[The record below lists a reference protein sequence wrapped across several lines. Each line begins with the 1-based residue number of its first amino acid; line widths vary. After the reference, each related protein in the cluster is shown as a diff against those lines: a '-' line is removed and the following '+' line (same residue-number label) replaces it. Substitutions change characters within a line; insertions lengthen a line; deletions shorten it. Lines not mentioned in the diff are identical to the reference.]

1 MAKAATAWHWFTVR
15 VESGTTLCDME
26 QMTCSFAFT
35 LKLGQGAIL
44 DVLWKFT
51 AWDHVINW
59 DIVSSE
65 NYYDISILHWE

>member
-1 MAKAATAWHWFTVR
+1 MAKAVTAWHWFTVM

-26 QMTCSFAFT
+26 QMTCSFYFT

-51 AWDHVINW
+51 ALEHVINW
-59 DIVSSE
+59 DM
-65 NYYDISILHWE
+65 Y